1 VAGDAFFVYDGFDIG
16 AKINRFRRGK
26 KQITQ
31 KNQHTQRN
39 NDKNLFSNEIL
50 HGLWLEK
57 TLLVNLKLT
66 YWMLFM
72 NGCAKRAQLSFLQS
86 RQHFVNQFS
95 KSENGIANNG
105 C

>member
-1 VAGDAFFVYDGFDIG
+1 
-16 AKINRFRRGK
+16 
-26 KQITQ
+26 
-31 KNQHTQRN
+31 
-39 NDKNLFSNEIL
+39 
-50 HGLWLEK
+50 
-57 TLLVNLKLT
+57 
-66 YWMLFM
+66 MLFM